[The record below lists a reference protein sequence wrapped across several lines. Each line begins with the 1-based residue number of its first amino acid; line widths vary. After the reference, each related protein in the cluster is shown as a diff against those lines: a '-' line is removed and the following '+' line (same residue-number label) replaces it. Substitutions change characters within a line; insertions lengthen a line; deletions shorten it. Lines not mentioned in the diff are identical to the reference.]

1 MKLDILMVGVGGQG
15 TVLASDIVC
24 DVALSAGYDVK
35 KSEIHGMAQ
44 RGGSV
49 VSHVRIGEKIASPVI
64 PVGSVDILVS
74 FERMEFLRYLEY
86 INKRTSLILNSGRI
100 HAPGTAGG
108 EEEYPENYVEDNIK
122 KFNKSYMIDA
132 FDLAEQALNRK
143 VTSTVVLGKLATLL
157 PFEKQ
162 YWENVIS
169 EKVPPKTVEYNLKAF
184 DLGFNA

>member
-1 MKLDILMVGVGGQG
+1 MKFDILMVGVGGQG

-86 INKRTSLILNSGRI
+86 INKNTSLVLNTGMI
-100 HAPGTAGG
+100 HPPGTAGG
-108 EEEYPENYVEDNIK
+108 EEEYPEDYVEDNIK
-122 KFNKSYMIDA
+122 KFNNSYMIDA
-132 FDLAEQALNRK
+132 FELAEQALNRK

-157 PFEKQ
+157 PFRKKA
-162 YWENVIS
+162 WEEVIS
-169 EKVPPKTVEYNLKAF
+169 DKVPPKTVEYNLKAF